1 MASSARPALS
11 PVNISDGRIAG
22 RGSPSGLV
30 RINCH
35 ERPYLSWIQPYLSL
49 KGYLSIGISTVPPS
63 DNFFHAI
70 SSFFLASF
78 SGDGDPLNSNGS
90 KFTMKDT
97 DGLNLNNGPALIDM
111 NLWPQS
117 SNETISQ
124 SPEGVSWST
133 DVLMI
138 LDSGNTEV

>member
-11 PVNISDGRIAG
+11 PENIMDGTIEG

-35 ERPYLSWIQPYLSL
+35 DSPYLSWIQPYLSL
-49 KGYLSIGISTVPPS
+49 KGYLSIGMSTVPPS
-63 DNFFHAI
+63 VNFCHAM

-78 SGDGDPLNSNGS
+78 SGEGELLNNKGS

-97 DGLNLNNGPALIDM
+97 DG
-111 NLWPQS
+111 
-117 SNETISQ
+117 
-124 SPEGVSWST
+124 
-133 DVLMI
+133 
-138 LDSGNTEV
+138 